1 MDPVQVT
8 FSGGYGETDPP
19 RYVMYLFVYINVF
32 KVAFNCLP
40 VQVKQ
45 PEARLR
51 RYIAVGI
58 RPITLYGIRGP
69 WTYNKTL
76 CFSG

>member
-45 PEARLR
+45 PHLMC
-51 RYIAVGI
+51 YIKIAVY
-58 RPITLYGIRGP
+58 TSVSCA
-69 WTYNKTL
+69 N
-76 CFSG
+76 